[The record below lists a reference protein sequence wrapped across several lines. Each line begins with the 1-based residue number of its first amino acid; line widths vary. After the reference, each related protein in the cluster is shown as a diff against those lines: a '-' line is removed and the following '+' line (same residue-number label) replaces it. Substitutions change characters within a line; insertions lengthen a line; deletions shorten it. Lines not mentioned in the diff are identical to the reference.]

1 MALYRPPESSIVD
14 FSGAGTG
21 EAKTGFAGAAESL
34 LAKQQENKRKAA
46 KAARRDENRMLAL
59 SLLGLGSTIYNNQVQ
74 KRTKEILARKEFN
87 LANAKD
93 EAAKISA
100 LSRLG
105 EGLVDENGVMFNS
118 VEELRKQDPSLY
130 RRAQSNYYNVAE
142 AQLKKLYGR
151 QWETWKDSAR
161 VRRLI
166 NEGADGALRYL
177 LDDGNLTGFY
187 DKLRN
192 INPANRDATLQE
204 LATKYANMTDVQYK
218 NELGQLF
225 TNKAEEYQ
233 NQRNVFSPTNFK
245 NLLNQFGASFETQ
258 GKPNIWKNVTDA
270 DIVGPV
276 PDEIFSAVKI
286 GENLITRIDDVVSQI
301 PKIDYVSW
309 ANTTEGQN
317 TKKVVEAYAFTE
329 DDVDVDWRGNQDLR
343 NAVGAY
349 DKQFVFKEDMDEILE
364 EMSADDKDAAY
375 NDAASLS
382 KRLQDEFDFAK
393 DFYLREAQNAAKAN
407 GLTVGTS
414 EFMTFVDNETTRFA
428 TTMQDDEASRSR
440 VAFAS
445 VLRVGT
451 QITDPFGPNWS
462 QSNVKYNPVRARALL
477 TTPFKFDKGAGRF
490 VADPSYSVANKDTQ
504 KKLYMTQLHSILQSR
519 NLDEGERDQLAQLF
533 MGAVRSPFS
542 EQNPNDIIQLYQ
554 EFYLPNYKQR
564 YSNPELTDNINRGLL
579 LGTFLE
585 PREEDF

>member
-105 EGLVDENGVMFNS
+105 EGLVDENGVMFKS

-151 QWETWKDSAR
+151 QWDTWKDSAR

-233 NQRNVFSPTNFK
+233 NQRNIFSPTNFK

-309 ANTTEGQN
+309 SNTTEGQA
-317 TKKVVEAYAFTE
+317 TKDVIKGYAFTE
-329 DDVDVDWRGNQDLR
+329 KEIDEKIEY
-343 NAVGAY
+343 GAY
-349 DKQFVFKEDMDEILE
+349 DKQFVFKEDLDQILE
-364 EMSADDKDAAY
+364 EMGEANLEKAYRDAS
-375 NDAASLS
+375 SLS
-382 KRLQDEFDFAK
+382 KRLQDEFDFSK
-393 DFYLREAQNAAKAN
+393 DFYLIEAQKAAKEN

-428 TTMQDDEASRSR
+428 TNMQDDEASRSR
-440 VAFAS
+440 VALAA

-451 QITDPFGPNWS
+451 ELTDPLGPNWMRE
-462 QSNVKYNPVRARALL
+462 NVKYNPVKARALL

-490 VADPSYSVANKDTQ
+490 VADPSYTMANENIK

-519 NLDEGERDQLAQLF
+519 NLDEGERDQLAKLF
-533 MGAVRSPFS
+533 MGAVRSPF
-542 EQNPNDIIQLYQ
+542 ETTNPNNIIQLYQ
-554 EFYLPNYKQR
+554 EFYLPNYRQR
-564 YSNPELTDNINRGLL
+564 YSDPQLTDNINRGLL
-579 LGTFLE
+579 LGPLLE
-585 PREEDF
+585 EREETFSL